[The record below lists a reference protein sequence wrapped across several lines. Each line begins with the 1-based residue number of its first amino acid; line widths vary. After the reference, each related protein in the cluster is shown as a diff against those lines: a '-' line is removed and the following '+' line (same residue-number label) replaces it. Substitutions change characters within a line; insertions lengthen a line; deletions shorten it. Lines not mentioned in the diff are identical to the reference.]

1 MGWKADAKSI
11 KQTKYGHY
19 CKKCRELGIKEV
31 PYSKFEINM
40 LDQVKKFT
48 KVCILKRNV
57 ISLSYENRY
66 SP

>member
-1 MGWKADAKSI
+1 MGWKADVKSI

-40 LDQVKKFT
+40 LDQVKK
-48 KVCILKRNV
+48 V
-57 ISLSYENRY
+57 Y
-66 SP
+66 